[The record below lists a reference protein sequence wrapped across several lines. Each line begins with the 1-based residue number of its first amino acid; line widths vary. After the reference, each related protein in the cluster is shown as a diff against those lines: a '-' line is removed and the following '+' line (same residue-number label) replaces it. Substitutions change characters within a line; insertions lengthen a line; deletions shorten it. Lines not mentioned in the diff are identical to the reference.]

1 MIGNLNFTSFRSS
14 QIQRSFLYRMNPSL
28 KIIIATFL
36 FVITFLPCSFIWQIS
51 LLLLFIA
58 LWIVGRLPFKDL
70 FNIII
75 TCVIMFLLMFFIN
88 WIAYKQPSVFF
99 DISSQKSLLGCSWQ
113 ELESVGTIKTIPGLP
128 GHYWMHEDIWGGDVG
143 TLTSVKPTSGLFI
156 ENLKL
161 TIDKVDYNFYLPYR
175 TTWYSLTP
183 EVVIV
188 TLNVTLKIFF
198 MITIMTILTITT
210 TSIQLAFG
218 IDSIL
223 SPLKYLKIPISE
235 WAMIITIA
243 IRFVPSLVDEAG
255 IIMKAQATRGVD
267 FKNGNIIGKMQGM
280 IALIIPMFSV
290 AFKKA
295 NELSDAM
302 EARNYIPQKPRTRYR
317 YYSIHFFDWIFLF
330 FITIVFFVT
339 VMFIVWHVIFAPFF
353 TIDCYVK

>member
-1 MIGNLNFTSFRSS
+1 MIGNLNFTSVRSS
-14 QIQRSFLYRMNPSL
+14 QIQKSFLFKMNPSL
-28 KIIIATFL
+28 KIIIAIFL
-36 FVITFLPCSFIWQIS
+36 FIITFLPCSFIWQIG
-51 LLLLFIA
+51 LLLFFVI
-58 LWIVGRLPFKDL
+58 LWFAGRLPLKDL
-70 FNIII
+70 FNIVI

-88 WIAYKQPSVFF
+88 WIAYKTPSVIFG
-99 DISSQKSLLGCSWQ
+99 INSKKCLLGSSWL
-113 ELESVGTIKTIPGLP
+113 ELENLGIVKPIDGYEGY
-128 GHYWMHEDIWGGDVG
+128 YWHENIWGGQVG
-143 TLTSVKPTSGLFI
+143 ELTTKKPDGLFI
-156 ENLKL
+156 LIEEFGSK
-161 TIDKVDYNFYLPYR
+161 FYLPYH

-183 EVVIV
+183 EVVFV

-223 SPLKYLKIPISE
+223 APLKFLKIPISE

-243 IRFVPSLVDEAG
+243 IRFVPSLVVEAG
-255 IIMKAQATRGVD
+255 TIMKAQATRGVD
-267 FKNGNIIGKMQGM
+267 FKNGNFIGKLQGM

-317 YYSIHFFDWIFLF
+317 YYNIHFFDWIFLF
-330 FITIVFFVT
+330 FTIVIFFITI
-339 VMFIVWHVIFAPFF
+339 MFINWHVIFSPFF
-353 TIDCYVK
+353 TIDCYVR